1 MFYDKNY
8 GSRFY
13 PSRPEVPS
21 MTTPV
26 GTAPAVTVP
35 LGSVEQLIEDEHTA
49 IRGHLSHL
57 RGLARDLPTLDEI
70 TARQR
75 VGAVLDFLSGGLL
88 PHAAAEEAVLY
99 PAIDGL
105 LGTGAT
111 NTMTL
116 DHEAI
121 SSLVTELD
129 TAVRGHLGL
138 EQRAETQRL
147 LLVLEG
153 LVSTHLWKEEAAY
166 VPLLAQLDPAAYT
179 ALHASIAAHAGDQG
193 HAH

>member
-1 MFYDKNY
+1 MA
-8 GSRFY
+8 
-13 PSRPEVPS
+13 
-21 MTTPV
+21 TPV
-26 GTAPAVTVP
+26 DTPPRVTATS
-35 LGSVEQLIEDEHTA
+35 GSVEQLIEDEHAT
-49 IRGHLSHL
+49 IRAHLSHL
-57 RGLARDLPTLDEI
+57 RDLARDLPTGDEI

-75 VGAVLDFLSGGLL
+75 VGAVLDFLTGGLL

-111 NTMTL
+111 KTMTL

-121 SSLVTELD
+121 SGLVTELD
-129 TAVRGHLGL
+129 TAVRGHLGP
-138 EQRAETQRL
+138 EQRAEAQRL

-153 LVSTHLWKEEAAY
+153 LVSTHLWKEDVAY
-166 VPLLAQLDPAAYT
+166 LPLLAQLDPAAYT
-179 ALHASIAAHAGDQG
+179 ALHASIAAHVGDQG

>member
-1 MFYDKNY
+1 MAT
-8 GSRFY
+8 
-13 PSRPEVPS
+13 PS
-21 MTTPV
+21 TPLP
-26 GTAPAVTVP
+26 GVTVAP
-35 LGSVEQLIEDEHTA
+35 GSVEQLIEDEHAA
-49 IRGHLSHL
+49 IRARLSHL
-57 RGLARDLPTLDEI
+57 RALAGDLPALDEI

-75 VGAVLDFLSGGLL
+75 IGAVLDFLTDGLL
-88 PHAAAEEAVLY
+88 PHAASEEAVLY

-111 NTMTL
+111 KTMTL

-121 SSLVTELD
+121 AGLVTELD
-129 TAVRGHLGL
+129 TAVRGHLGA
-138 EQRAETQRL
+138 EQRAEAQRL

-166 VPLLAQLDPAAYT
+166 LPLLAQLDPAAYT
-179 ALHASIAAHAGDQG
+179 ALHASIAAHVGDQG

>member
-1 MFYDKNY
+1 
-8 GSRFY
+8 
-13 PSRPEVPS
+13 

-88 PHAAAEEAVLY
+88 PHAAAEEA
-99 PAIDGL
+99 
-105 LGTGAT
+105 
-111 NTMTL
+111 
-116 DHEAI
+116 
-121 SSLVTELD
+121 
-129 TAVRGHLGL
+129 
-138 EQRAETQRL
+138 
-147 LLVLEG
+147 
-153 LVSTHLWKEEAAY
+153 AY

>member
-1 MFYDKNY
+1 
-8 GSRFY
+8 
-13 PSRPEVPS
+13 

-35 LGSVEQLIEDEHTA
+35 LGSVEQLIEDEHAA
-49 IRGHLSHL
+49 IRAHLSQL
-57 RGLARDLPTLDEI
+57 RDLAKDLPTGDEI

-105 LGTGAT
+105 LGKGAT
-111 NTMTL
+111 KTMTL

-129 TAVRGHLGL
+129 TAVRGHLGA
-138 EQRAETQRL
+138 EQRAEAQRL

-153 LVSTHLWKEEAAY
+153 LVCTHLWKEDVAY
-166 VPLLAQLDPAAYT
+166 LPLLAQLDPAAYA
-179 ALHASIAAHAGDQG
+179 ALHASIAAHIGHQG
-193 HAH
+193 SAH

>member
-1 MFYDKNY
+1 
-8 GSRFY
+8 
-13 PSRPEVPS
+13 

-57 RGLARDLPTLDEI
+57 RGLARDLPTLAEI

-129 TAVRGHLGL
+129 TAVRGHLGP

-179 ALHASIAAHAGDQG
+179 ALHASIAAHVGDQG